1 MKINKILIAFNIT
14 IYILLSMCF
23 EAFAETTTNNNNETS
38 NQNQEITVSV
48 EAPTNIGTTPEVEQE
63 VVAQDESND
72 IAQAN
77 LSKDTINKL
86 KKNSSNTTQVEII
99 DEDVPFSATIEKDNT
114 SKAVPLDNTPKTG
127 DFNNNYYYIIL
138 ICSFSLSCLAVFTKF
153 NLKRNLSKNK

>member
-1 MKINKILIAFNIT
+1 MKIYKFLIAFNIT
-14 IYILLSMCF
+14 ICILLSMSF
-23 EAFAETTTNNNNETS
+23 VAYAETPTYNNNETS

-48 EAPTNIGTTPEVEQE
+48 KTPTNIGTTPEVEQE
-63 VVAQDESND
+63 VIAEDESND

-86 KKNSSNTTQVEII
+86 KKNNSNTTQIEII

-127 DFNNNYYYIIL
+127 DISNTYYFIIL
-138 ICSFSLSCLAVFTKF
+138 ICNFSLSCIAIFTKLNF
-153 NLKRNLSKNK
+153 KKSFEE

>member
-14 IYILLSMCF
+14 ICILLSMCF
-23 EAFAETTTNNNNETS
+23 EALAETTINNNETN

-63 VVAQDESND
+63 VVAQGESND

-99 DEDVPFSATIEKDNT
+99 DEDVPFSATIEKDST

-127 DFNNNYYYIIL
+127 DISNTYYFIIL
-138 ICSFSLSCLAVFTKF
+138 ICLLYAMLFD
-153 NLKRNLSKNK
+153 

>member
-14 IYILLSMCF
+14 ICILLSMCF
-23 EAFAETTTNNNNETS
+23 EALAETTINNNETN

-63 VVAQDESND
+63 VIAEDESND

-127 DFNNNYYYIIL
+127 DISNTYYFIIL
-138 ICSFSLSCLAVFTKF
+138 ICSFSLSCIAIFTKLNF
-153 NLKRNLSKNK
+153 KKSFEE

>member
-23 EAFAETTTNNNNETS
+23 EAFAETTTNNNNEAS

-63 VVAQDESND
+63 VVAQGESND

-127 DFNNNYYYIIL
+127 DISNTYYFIIL
-138 ICSFSLSCLAVFTKF
+138 ICSFSLSCIAIFTKLNF
-153 NLKRNLSKNK
+153 KKSFEE

>member
-1 MKINKILIAFNIT
+1 MKIYKFLIAFNIT
-14 IYILLSMCF
+14 ICILLSMSF
-23 EAFAETTTNNNNETS
+23 VAYAETPTYNDNETS

-63 VVAQDESND
+63 VIAEDESND

-86 KKNSSNTTQVEII
+86 KKNNSNTTQIEII

-127 DFNNNYYYIIL
+127 DISTTYYFIIL
-138 ICSFSLSCLAVFTKF
+138 ICSFSLSCIAIFTKLNF
-153 NLKRNLSKNK
+153 KKSFEE

>member
-1 MKINKILIAFNIT
+1 MKIYKFLIAFNIT
-14 IYILLSMCF
+14 ICILLSMSF
-23 EAFAETTTNNNNETS
+23 VAYAETPTYNNNETS

-48 EAPTNIGTTPEVEQE
+48 ETPTNIGTTPEVEQE
-63 VVAQDESND
+63 VIAEDESND

-86 KKNSSNTTQVEII
+86 KKNNSNTTQIEII

-127 DFNNNYYYIIL
+127 DISNTYYFIIL
-138 ICSFSLSCLAVFTKF
+138 ICSFSLSCIAIFTKLNF
-153 NLKRNLSKNK
+153 KKSFEE